1 MCYTNFEIWPYRGC
15 AGSVE
20 NPPLGPCMGGEKG
33 KIDTGTVQAALN
45 SINVI
50 IFNLY
55 VIFNSHTLAGGR

>member
-1 MCYTNFEIWPYRGC
+1 MCYTNFEIWPYRGR

-20 NPPLGPCMGGEKG
+20 NPPLGPCMGGEKD

-45 SINVI
+45 SINVN

-55 VIFNSHTLAGGR
+55 VIFTPHTLARGR

>member
-33 KIDTGTVQAALN
+33 KIDTKKTTKLFSGIPLGLN
-45 SINVI
+45 D
-50 IFNLY
+50 F
-55 VIFNSHTLAGGR
+55 F